1 MNIKLWLVL
10 NIAGEFNDE
19 STRELVANSLGVVC
33 TESENTPDVIDKNAL
48 RFIKD
53 STLYEYTY
61 DYTIS
66 DTTIVVIP
74 S

>member
-1 MNIKLWLVL
+1 MNIKLWLDL
-10 NIAGEFNDE
+10 NVASRFNDA
-19 STRELVANSLGVVC
+19 STRELLANSFGVIC
-33 TESENTPDVIDKNAL
+33 TEAENTPDVIEKNAL

-61 DYTIS
+61 DDTIR

-74 S
+74 R

>member
-1 MNIKLWLVL
+1 MNIKLWLDS
-10 NIAGEFNDE
+10 NIASRFNDE
-19 STRELVANSLGVVC
+19 STRELMTNSLNVIC
-33 TESENTPDVIDKNAL
+33 TEAENTPDVIEKNAL

-61 DYTIS
+61 DDIIR
-66 DTTIVVIP
+66 DTTIVIIP

>member
-1 MNIKLWLVL
+1 MNTKLWLDL
-10 NIAGEFNDE
+10 NILGEFNDE
-19 STRELVANSLGVVC
+19 SNRELVANSLGVVC
-33 TESENTPDVIDKNAL
+33 TEFENTPDVIDKNAL

-61 DYTIS
+61 DDIIR

-74 S
+74 R

>member
-1 MNIKLWLVL
+1 LDL
-10 NIAGEFNDE
+10 NVASRFNDE

-61 DYTIS
+61 DDTIR
-66 DTTIVVIP
+66 DTTLVVIP

>member
-33 TESENTPDVIDKNAL
+33 TESENTPDVIDKNGL
-48 RFIKD
+48 RFIRV
-53 STLYEYTY
+53 YEYTY
-61 DYTIS
+61 DDTIS

-74 S
+74 R

>member
-1 MNIKLWLVL
+1 MDIKLWLDL
-10 NIAGEFNDE
+10 NIAGRVNDE
-19 STRELVANSLGVVC
+19 STRELVANSLGVIC
-33 TESENTPDVIDKNAL
+33 TEAENTPDVIDKNAL

-53 STLYEYTY
+53 NILYEYTY
-61 DYTIS
+61 DDIIR